1 MKKLFNKFDLY
12 LAKEFDRW
20 ELITFSIVSM
30 ILASAGIDAMQISK
44 IVIGLAILVPSIL
57 LTYGCLKAIA
67 YKYYY
72 QGREKDIC

>member
-30 ILASAGIDAMQISK
+30 ILASAGVDAIQISK
-44 IVIGLAILVPSIL
+44 IITGLIIIVPSVL
-57 LTYGCLKAIA
+57 LAFGCLKAIA
-67 YKYYY
+67 YKYYF
-72 QGREKDIC
+72 QEKESDIC